1 MARKSR
7 DEHLIQVLHVAEMY
21 YFEHMTQSAIAER
34 LSLSRW
40 TVGRMLESARDSGLV
55 HITIDHPLARHHR
68 LEVELTERFGL
79 AKAIVVPT
87 QARPDTT
94 LDLIASAAADSLTL
108 LRPAPSVI
116 GVSWGRTMA
125 QVVHHLRPGWNH
137 DVTVVQ
143 TNGGVAIT
151 RNDLVGRSVVLM
163 AERGRGRALTLQAPT
178 VLGSVE
184 LCRMLRADASVA
196 RTLEMASHADLL
208 VYAPGA
214 ADSGSVLVGA
224 GHIPPADMERLR
236 AAGAKADVMSHFVD
250 SSGRPVDPDLDART
264 LSMDLDAI
272 RRASRV
278 IAVGAGLEKA
288 EAIGATLSGGLCTE
302 VVTDSEVAEA
312 VLGRAA
318 GRSGNRS

>member
-7 DEHLIQVLHVAEMY
+7 DEHLTQVLHVAEMY
-21 YFEHMTQSAIAER
+21 YFEHMTQSAIADR

-68 LEVELTERFGL
+68 LEVELTDRFGL

-87 QARPDTT
+87 QAHPETT
-94 LDLIASAAADSLTL
+94 LDVIASAAADSITL

-116 GVSWGRTMA
+116 GVSWGRTLA
-125 QVVHHLRPGWNH
+125 QVVNHLHPGWAR

-163 AERGRGRALTLQAPT
+163 AELGRGRALTLQAPT
-178 VLGSVE
+178 ILGSAE
-184 LCRMLRADASVA
+184 LCRMLRADASVS
-196 RTLEMASHADLL
+196 RTLDMASHANLL
-208 VYAPGA
+208 VYSPGP
-214 ADSGSVLVGA
+214 ADNGSVLVGA
-224 GHIPPADMERLR
+224 GHISPLDMSRLR

-250 SSGRPVDPDLDART
+250 SSGHPVDPELDART
-264 LSMDLDAI
+264 LSMDLTAI
-272 RRASRV
+272 RQASRV
-278 IAVGAGLEKA
+278 MAVGGGLEKA

-302 VVTDSEVAEA
+302 VVTDTEVAETI
-312 VLGRAA
+312 LG
-318 GRSGNRS
+318 

>member
-1 MARKSR
+1 MTRKSR

-21 YFEHMTQSAIAER
+21 YFEQMTQSAIADR

-68 LEVELTERFGL
+68 LEVDLTERFGI

-87 QARPDTT
+87 QANPEAT
-94 LDLIASAAADSLTL
+94 LDVIASAAADRLTM
-108 LRPAPSVI
+108 LRPAPSVV
-116 GVSWGRTMA
+116 GVSWGRTLA
-125 QVVHHLRPGWNH
+125 QVARHLRPGWTH

-163 AERGRGRALTLQAPT
+163 AELGRGRAITLQAPT
-178 VLGSVE
+178 ILESAE
-184 LCRMLRADASVA
+184 LCSMLRADSAVS
-196 RTLEMASHADLL
+196 RTLQMASHADLL
-208 VYAPGA
+208 VYSPGP
-214 ADSGSVLVGA
+214 ADTGSVLVGA
-224 GHIPPADMERLR
+224 GHVSPAGMARLR
-236 AAGAKADVMSHFVD
+236 EAGAKADVMSHFVD
-250 SSGRPVDPDLDART
+250 SSGQPVDPGLDART

-272 RRASRV
+272 RRAPRV
-278 IAVGAGLEKA
+278 IAVAAGLEKA
-288 EAIGATLSGGLCTE
+288 EGIGAVLAAGLCTE

-312 VLGRAA
+312 VLG
-318 GRSGNRS
+318 